1 MRFVIGI
8 TALLVL
14 ASIFG
19 SIAGLL
25 FLSERS
31 SNLVHSE
38 QRHSSENKYLWL
50 ESYKAKS
57 MGGGLSPVRSVC
69 ATE

>member
-38 QRHSSENKYLWL
+38 QRAIYPKTNIY
-50 ESYKAKS
+50 
-57 MGGGLSPVRSVC
+57 G
-69 ATE
+69 